1 MLVPIAN
8 GTEPMEA
15 VITIDVLRRA
25 GADVAVASVEP
36 GAATVA
42 ASWGVK
48 LAADALL
55 ADLAEDDF
63 DLISLP
69 VSLLFA
75 FPALVAVTLMLC
87 SSQNGTESE
96 SVVLRWDVALCFFMY
111 NDGINPLLIRY
122 EENES
127 SW

>member
-36 GAATVA
+36 ASATVA
-42 ASWGVK
+42 AAWGVK

-55 ADLAEDDF
+55 ADIADAEF

-69 VSLLFA
+69 VSYLLPSLCPLWSLLCFV
-75 FPALVAVTLMLC
+75 LCKMKVNRSWLC
-87 SSQNGTESE
+87 SVG
-96 SVVLRWDVALCFFMY
+96 AF
-111 NDGINPLLIRY
+111 
-122 EENES
+122 
-127 SW
+127 